1 MKKYFL
7 ILSIVFTFII
17 GYSQTYDVSINGQI
31 TEIGTGIPISNQY
44 VHISNEGSPG
54 GTTHDNIVYTNADGY
69 YFDTLVA
76 PINTVGV
83 INVTVY
89 GCNNI
94 YMDTESYSPNIY
106 NLVFDFEIC
115 NDSSGAACEAYFSA
129 AIFTGELNVQFYDE
143 SMGNPIQWLWN
154 FGDGNTS
161 TDQNPMHTFDEFG
174 YHTVSLTITD
184 TANECTS
191 TVEQIILI
199 DSAFP
204 PICEADYFAM
214 QDTNNLRKFYFYDA
228 STVPAGQSV
237 IWNWTFGDGNTST
250 EQNPVHTYA
259 EEGDYGVCLTIQTN
273 DFTCDSWLCDTVTAI
288 ESSNCETI
296 FSYELDILNNV
307 PRSYLFYDISDGNAI
322 SWLWDFGD
330 GSFDQSQNPYHVYE
344 SPGTYNV
351 CLSITYLNSGSYCYS
366 DTCIQITTIDYYAFG
381 GIAFLGDYPINIDS
395 TVKDN
400 IAKVSLFKKID
411 HNWFFMDE
419 KEFWKYGYYWF
430 TDKPSGEYLI
440 LAELQA
446 SSIDYDNYSPT
457 YYPGSINWKN
467 TETFILENNDQF
479 SVNINFKELETHN
492 SGMGSIEGTIFTNSS
507 CNPLND
513 INIDNVIIQLLNN
526 KNEIIAYTHTNALGY
541 YKFENLAESSYIIK
555 AEYPGKYSEKQSVII
570 DQINTSIIQNLEIHC
585 SHILI
590 SEDFVYKYDL
600 VISNPSPNPA
610 SIVTLINIKSN
621 TSKNISVSILN
632 TNGLLVYE
640 SIININEGNNT
651 TTIPLNGLK
660 RGLYLI
666 NILDLTTNNV
676 EVRKIIINN

>member
-288 ESSNCETI
+288 EIINPCLLSFIYQEDEGLTI
-296 FSYELDILNNV
+296 IFEGFLEGG
-307 PRSYLFYDISDGNAI
+307 SDATNYY
-322 SWLWDFGD
+322 WDFGD
-330 GSFDQSQNPYHVYE
+330 GTTDSGQTVTHTYPQDSMYLVTLTASDMITGCQSIMYQHIYVGNVTIGFTGTIYLGNMGIADYADVHLLTFDTTSNDLLNIETTQIDENGYYAFEGAAVDNYIYFIQAELKQQSAYFGQYIPTYHENTISWESATALYPASGGNTFPVYMVNATNGSSGNGLIVGSVTAE
-344 SPGTYNV
+344 STRDALQGVEIILLNSLMEPLNYYFTDDEGMFTFSELELGTYYIQTERVGIYSDLIEVILTEEVNTTNINIV
-351 CLSITYLNSGSYCYS
+351 IRNGEAVLGIYSNSIYINSISDLYPNPAYGNISLTIDSKGLSITQIDIYDQYGKLISSNQSKLNVG
-366 DTCIQITTIDYYAFG
+366 
-381 GIAFLGDYPINIDS
+381 
-395 TVKDN
+395 
-400 IAKVSLFKKID
+400 
-411 HNWFFMDE
+411 
-419 KEFWKYGYYWF
+419 
-430 TDKPSGEYLI
+430 
-440 LAELQA
+440 
-446 SSIDYDNYSPT
+446 
-457 YYPGSINWKN
+457 
-467 TETFILENNDQF
+467 
-479 SVNINFKELETHN
+479 VNK
-492 SGMGSIEGTIFTNSS
+492 
-507 CNPLND
+507 LN
-513 INIDNVIIQLLNN
+513 L
-526 KNEIIAYTHTNALGY
+526 
-541 YKFENLAESSYIIK
+541 
-555 AEYPGKYSEKQSVII
+555 
-570 DQINTSIIQNLEIHC
+570 NLE
-585 SHILI
+585 SL
-590 SEDFVYKYDL
+590 SNGVYYLTITSQDDYRLSKKF
-600 VISNPSPNPA
+600 
-610 SIVTLINIKSN
+610 IK
-621 TSKNISVSILN
+621 I
-632 TNGLLVYE
+632 
-640 SIININEGNNT
+640 
-651 TTIPLNGLK
+651 
-660 RGLYLI
+660 R
-666 NILDLTTNNV
+666 
-676 EVRKIIINN
+676 